1 MESTDKTLESS
12 GKDVDEAIANGLE
25 KLGVSRADVE
35 VTVLD
40 EGSAG
45 FLGLGSREA
54 LVSLAPIGAG
64 TPSTGPISDEPVI
77 SEIHGSEV
85 QIDPSVQTREPQA
98 GDSAEAGPGEEEIAQ
113 EIVDRLLSKM
123 DIEATTDLR
132 QTEPDDLTGE
142 RRWIIDVQGEELGLL
157 IGSRGETLNAFQYV
171 ARMMTGHLIHR
182 RPNFIIDVE
191 GYRLRREQALASL
204 ANRMASK
211 ATKRNRPITLEPMP
225 PNERRIIHIT
235 LRDNDAV
242 YTESTGEGQRRR
254 VRIFPKSQADESI
267 SKMTKN

>member
-1 MESTDKTLESS
+1 MESKDKTIESS
-12 GKDVDEAIANGLE
+12 GKDVDEAIANGLK
-25 KLGVSRADVE
+25 KLGLSRNAVE

-40 EGSAG
+40 EGSTG
-45 FLGLGSREA
+45 FLGLGTREA

-64 TPSTGPISDEPVI
+64 SPSTGPISDEPGV
-77 SEIHGSEV
+77 SEIAGSEV
-85 QIDPSVQTREPQA
+85 QIGTAVKTRESQA
-98 GDSAEAGPGEEEIAQ
+98 IESAEAGPGEEEIAQ

-123 DIEATTDLR
+123 DIEATTDLH

-142 RRWIIDVQGEELGLL
+142 QRWVIDVQGEELGLL

-182 RPNFIIDVE
+182 RPNFSIDVE

-211 ATKRNRPITLEPMP
+211 ATKRKRPITLEPMP

-235 LRDNDAV
+235 LRENDAV

-254 VRIFPKSQADESI
+254 VRIFPKQLAD
-267 SKMTKN
+267 